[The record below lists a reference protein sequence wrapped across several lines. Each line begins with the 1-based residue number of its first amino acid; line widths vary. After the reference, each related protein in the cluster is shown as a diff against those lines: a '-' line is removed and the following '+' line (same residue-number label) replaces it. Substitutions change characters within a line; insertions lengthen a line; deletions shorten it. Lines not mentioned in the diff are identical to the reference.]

1 MSEMDQ
7 THMELR
13 EEVDPDLADAGVG
26 SMATV

>member
-13 EEVDPDLADAGVG
+13 EELDPDLADAGVG